1 LSGGGLALS
10 DVRKVEAML
19 RITQSETSKE
29 QKWKLCGRLSGPWV
43 AELQRAWEQCRS
55 ERRSDVI
62 DLSDVT
68 SIDECGESLLRMMK
82 QDGAR
87 FVARG
92 VEMKAILSHLLSKS
106 VPPLR
111 KSLAHI
117 DGDAGLEE
125 KK

>member
-1 LSGGGLALS
+1 
-10 DVRKVEAML
+10 ML

-29 QKWKLCGRLSGPWV
+29 QKWKLCGKLSGPWV
-43 AELQRAWEQCRS
+43 AELQIAWERCRS
-55 ERRSDVI
+55 EHRSDVI

-68 SIDECGESLLRMMK
+68 SIDEHGESLLRRMK

-92 VEMKAILSHLLSKS
+92 VEMKAILSHLRSKS
-106 VPPLR
+106 DPPLR

-117 DGDAGLEE
+117 DSGRAGLEE

>member
-1 LSGGGLALS
+1 
-10 DVRKVEAML
+10 ML
-19 RITQSETSKE
+19 KITQSETSKE

-43 AELQRAWEQCRS
+43 AELERAWERCRS

-62 DLSDVT
+62 DLSEVT
-68 SIDECGESLLRMMK
+68 SIDERGESLLRRMK

-92 VEMKAILSHLLSKS
+92 VEMKAILSHLRSKS

-111 KSLAHI
+111 KCLAHI
-117 DGDAGLEE
+117 DGDRAGVEE